1 MVSME
6 QKKQRRARRTF
17 TAEFKQRAVDLALK
31 EGVPI
36 SQVAHDLDVQETGLR
51 KWVKQAQIDSGKGPE
66 GALTTEETQEL
77 SRLRREVRVLKEE
90 REILK
95 KAAAFFAKESR

>member
-1 MVSME
+1 MVDTKERQTMVSME

-36 SQVAHDLDVQETGLR
+36 AQAAHDLDVQQTGFR

-66 GALTTEETQEL
+66 GALTTKR
-77 SRLRREVRVLKEE
+77 SRSYLAFAERYAYSRRSARY
-90 REILK
+90 
-95 KAAAFFAKESR
+95 